1 MNSPEG
7 PPKAN
12 GLRVVVVEGNGG
24 FHGSLALLVAREG
37 LSVTRAATLE
47 EARARLADERPD
59 VMFLELGLRNGN
71 GTDPAKSANGR
82 HPDFVVISGNAT
94 IEAAVDALRQG
105 GFDFLSKPV
114 QRGRLREI
122 LAHVAHTPQL
132 NGKVSILRGEL
143 RHLARFGPMVGRSPS
158 MRRVYE
164 LIRKV
169 APTRASVLI
178 TGESGT
184 GKELVS
190 QTVHRMSPRATK
202 PFLAVN
208 CGAVAPNV
216 IESELFGHER
226 GSFTGAERGRKGYF
240 EEANG
245 GTLLLDEVTEMSADL
260 QVKLLRVIDAGRLF
274 RVGASEPISV
284 DVRVIAATNR
294 DPQTVVRQGL
304 LREDLYYRLNVFQ
317 IEVPPLRERGEDIL
331 MLAENFLTEFN
342 TREGTTKRW
351 SERAQRRL
359 MSYWW
364 PGNVRELRNVV
375 ERAAILSGDV
385 IADPRLPEGLPDYP
399 PAGKGD
405 AFLVQAGL
413 PLSEVERR
421 GILATLRMVQGDKR
435 EAARRLGISL
445 KTLYTRL
452 KAFKAAGRMEDTDR
466 AAF

>member
-1 MNSPEG
+1 MNSPDLA
-7 PPKAN
+7 KAN
-12 GLRVVVVEGNGG
+12 GLRAIVVEEDID
-24 FHGSLALLVAREG
+24 FRGSLAPLVAREG
-37 LSVTRAATLE
+37 VSVTHAASLE
-47 EARARLADERPD
+47 EARARLAEERPD
-59 VMFLELGLRNGN
+59 VMFLRLKPDRNDADTAPSDN
-71 GTDPAKSANGR
+71 GPQ
-82 HPDFVVISGNAT
+82 PDFVVIWGNAA
-94 IEAAVDALRQG
+94 IEAAVDALREG
-105 GFDFLSKPV
+105 TLDFLTKPV
-114 QRGRLREI
+114 HRERLQAI
-122 LAHVAHTPQL
+122 LAHVGRMVEQ
-132 NGKVSILRGEL
+132 NGKVGILSGEL

-164 LIRKV
+164 LISKV
-169 APTRASVLI
+169 APTHSNVLI

-190 QTVHRMSPRATK
+190 QTVHRMSPRAAR

-208 CGAVAPNV
+208 CAAVASSL

-226 GSFTGAERGRKGYF
+226 GSFTGAERARRGYF

-245 GTLLLDEVTEMSADL
+245 GTLLLDEITEMSADL
-260 QVKLLRVIDAGRLF
+260 QVKLLRVIDTGRLF
-274 RVGASEPISV
+274 RVGASEPMSV

-294 DPQTVVRQGL
+294 DPQMVVRQGS

-331 MLAENFLTEFN
+331 MLAESFLAEFN
-342 TREGTTKRW
+342 ARERTHKRW

-359 MSYWW
+359 QSYSW
-364 PGNVRELRNVV
+364 PGNVRELRNIV

-385 IADPRLPEGLPDYP
+385 IADPRLPEGFPEYV
-399 PAGKGD
+399 PAGEGR
-405 AFLVQAGL
+405 AFLVQPGL

-421 GILATLRMVQGDKR
+421 GILATLRMVRGDKP

-452 KAFKAAGRMEDTDR
+452 KAYNANGAVEGSNGHD
-466 AAF
+466 AP